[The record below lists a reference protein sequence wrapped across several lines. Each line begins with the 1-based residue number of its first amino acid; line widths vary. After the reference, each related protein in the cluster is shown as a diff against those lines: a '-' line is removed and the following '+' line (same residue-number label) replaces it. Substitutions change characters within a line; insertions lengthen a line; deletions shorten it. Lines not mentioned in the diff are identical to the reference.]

1 MAIIV
6 LNENFEKTSELEIP
20 ESFKNINAHN
30 LYLYV
35 KAFLSNKRAGNAHT
49 KTRSDVRGG
58 GKKPW
63 SQKGRGGARAGSKRS
78 PVFVGGGVAF
88 GPKNKANYFQK
99 VNKKQQLLALKY
111 VFNELA
117 EQNKLF
123 IVDSVKIDSGKTKD
137 ANELFKK
144 LEAKKAVIVAGEET
158 EENAKTFLAFRNLE
172 TCNFISE
179 EQLNAYTANNARAVV
194 LEKSVWENIS
204 KEG

>member
-6 LNENFEKTSELEIP
+6 LNENFDKTSELEIP
-20 ESFKNINAHN
+20 ESFKGINAHN

-35 KAFLSNKRAGNAHT
+35 KAHLSNLRAGNAHT
-49 KTRSDVRGG
+49 KTRTDVRGG

-88 GPKNKANYFQK
+88 GPKNNRNYFQK
-99 VNKKQQLLALKY
+99 VNKKQQALALK
-111 VFNELA
+111 FALNELA

-123 IVDSVKIDSGKTKD
+123 IIDSVSVESGKTKD
-137 ANELFKK
+137 AIAFFNK
-144 LEAKKAVIVAGEET
+144 LDSKKAVIVSNT
-158 EENAKTFLAFRNLE
+158 EDEKTYLAFRNLA
-172 TCNFISE
+172 TCQFIAE
-179 EQLNAYTANNARAVV
+179 EQLNAYNANNARAVV
-194 LEKSVWENIS
+194 LEKSVWENIT